1 MMNFTRI
8 CCILLLCTLQGCASW
23 FRGTDNNDPP
33 TPLVEFNSSSTVEK
47 LWSLNVG
54 ASNDKLYVKLQ
65 PAVDEK
71 RVYAASVKG
80 HLHALKLS
88 TGEKIWERN
97 LELPIS
103 AGVSVGEDLV
113 LVGTSTGVLVALA
126 AKDGAEKWR
135 VALSSEIL
143 ALPRINRGLVLVRTG
158 DGKLW
163 SLDARNGRKLWSVE
177 RPVPALSLRG
187 TSAPAAVSDVVV
199 AAFDNGTIAAFQAS
213 TGKQGWD
220 IRTATPKGRS
230 EIERMV
236 DIDADPIIFEDS
248 VYIVGFQGKMV
259 AVDIRSGKP
268 RWGKDMSSF
277 AGLAVDNEA
286 VYVSDAQS
294 YVWALD
300 RQTGSSLWK
309 QVKLQYRA
317 VTAPALTEKYL
328 VVADKEGYV
337 HWLNRQ
343 TGDFTNRVKI
353 ADKLLSPLVVSNN
366 ILLVQAENGELS
378 AWQTP

>member
-33 TPLVEFNSSSTVEK
+33 APLVEFNPSSTVEK

-71 RVYAASVKG
+71 RVYAVSVKG
-80 HLHALKLS
+80 QVHALKLNN
-88 TGEKIWERN
+88 GEKIWEQN
-97 LELPIS
+97 LTLPIS
-103 AGVSVGEDLV
+103 AGVSVGENLV
-113 LVGTSTGVLVALA
+113 IVGTSTGVLVALA

-135 VALSSEIL
+135 VALTSEIL

-163 SLDARNGRKLWSVE
+163 GLDAGNGKKLWSVE

-187 TSAPAAVSDVVV
+187 TSAPATVSDVVV
-199 AAFDNGTIAAFQAS
+199 AAFDNGTVADFQAS

-220 IRTATPKGRS
+220 IRTAIPKGRS
-230 EIERMV
+230 ELERMV
-236 DIDADPIIFEDS
+236 DIDADPVIFEDS